1 MTHSTGKITLAII
14 WLIFSLLFLCNGAE
28 AVTRT
33 WTGGGSDNLAEN
45 PVNWSGNILPQYGDD
60 VVFSSTSKDCDWN
73 FDVVPASLS
82 INSGYSGKVT
92 ISSSVNLTIA
102 NNFVSPDPPTGLN
115 AVAVSSSQID
125 LSWTYNSNKEA
136 GFKIERKTGT
146 GGTYN
151 EIAAVLAN
159 VTAYSDTGRS
169 AGTTYYYKIRAYNFI
184 GDSDYSTPAFSTTF
198 ATSPTAVTDPATNV
212 THEFARINGT
222 VNPNGN
228 GTTAYFELGT
238 DTNYDLFTSSPI
250 SAGSGTNNVIV
261 WTDIIGFSPE
271 TTYHYRVVA
280 FNAHGTSYGNDVPF
294 TTLPLPG
301 TIQVNATL
309 NGAPWTGSVSYTM
322 TGPET
327 INGSSSPATFTE
339 KPVGQYTLAYN
350 SGGPANAILG
360 SITPSATQTLQTE
373 GTITFTLNF
382 IYSPPTATTD
392 PATNINSISATLNAT
407 VNPNYFDTTVYFEW
421 GLDTSYPNTTTPVSI
436 GSGGTDVSVSSDI
449 TGLSPNTT
457 YHYRVIATNAYG
469 TTNGDDET
477 FTTPPITLAITSP
490 LNDAT
495 INRPDV
501 MVRGTV
507 TNSTGNETG
516 VTVNGI
522 VATGYNGQF
531 FVNHVP
537 LTEGSNTITVTATDT
552 AGYTASTSITVNAV
566 TTLPY
571 VTLNANIE
579 SGIAPMTTYFRV
591 STNIPNAVSNY
602 QMDYEGDTVIDY
614 TGTAF
619 DNINHTYTTEGVY
632 YPTVAVT
639 DSQSNIYT
647 DTIAIVVLN
656 ATELDAL
663 LRAKWEAMRSSL
675 SIQDTST
682 ALTYISSG
690 TRASYEEMFNYLINQ
705 LPSIVAT
712 QTEFNLISI
721 KDNVAKFELVTI
733 ENSSTYSYEVI
744 FIKDENGIWR
754 IEDF

>member
-1 MTHSTGKITLAII
+1 MTHNREKVITTIMC
-14 WLIFSLLFLCNGAE
+14 LIFSLFLCNGAE

-33 WTGGGSDNLAEN
+33 WSGGGTDSLASNQNNWADNT
-45 PVNWSGNILPQYGDD
+45 LPQYGDD
-60 VVFSSTSKDCDWN
+60 VVFNTSSKNCTWD

-102 NNFVSPDPPTGLN
+102 NNFVSPETPTGLN
-115 AVAVSSSQID
+115 AVAVSSNQIN

-151 EIAAVLAN
+151 EIADVLAN
-159 VTAYSDTGRS
+159 ITAYSDTGRTP
-169 AGTTYYYKIRAYNFI
+169 GTTYYYKIRAYNFV
-184 GDSDYSTPAFSTTF
+184 GDSAYGNEANATTLT
-198 ATSPTAVTDPATNV
+198 APPTAVTNPATNV
-212 THEFARINGT
+212 THDFARINGT
-222 VNPNGN
+222 VNPNGS

-261 WTDIIGFSPE
+261 WTDISGFSPE

-280 FNAHGTSYGNDVPF
+280 FNARGTSNGNDVSF

-309 NGAPWTGSVSYTM
+309 NGVAWTGSVSYTM
-322 TGPET
+322 TGTET
-327 INGSSSPATFTE
+327 INGSSTPATFTE
-339 KPVGQYTLAYN
+339 KPVGQYTLTYN

-360 SITPSATQTLQTE
+360 SITPSTTQILQTE

-392 PATNINSISATLNAT
+392 PATNINSNSATLNAT
-407 VNPNYFDTTVYFEW
+407 VNPHYFNTTVKFEW
-421 GLDTSYPNTTTPVSI
+421 GLDTSYPNTTDSVLI
-436 GSGGTDVSVSSDI
+436 GSGGTDVAVPSGI

-457 YHYRVIATNAYG
+457 YHYRVVATNAYG
-469 TTNGDDET
+469 TANGNDEI
-477 FTTPPITLAITSP
+477 FTTPPITLTITSP
-490 LNDAT
+490 LNSAT

-507 TNSTGNETG
+507 ANSTGNETG

-522 VATGYNGQF
+522 IATVYNGQF

-552 AGYTASTSITVNAV
+552 AGYTATTSITINAV
-566 TTLPY
+566 TTMPY

-579 SGIAPMTTYFRV
+579 SGIAPMTTYYTV
-591 STNIPNAVSNY
+591 STSIPNSAATY
-602 QMDYEGDTVIDY
+602 QMDYEGDTIIDY
-614 TGTAF
+614 TGSTF

-632 YPTVAVT
+632 YPTIRVT
-639 DSQSNIYT
+639 DSQSNTYT

-656 ATELDAL
+656 SANLDAL
-663 LRAKWEAMRSSL
+663 LRAKWNAMK
-675 SIQDTST
+675 T
-682 ALTYISSG
+682 ALANQDVNGAVGYFIDGSQERYRTVFEAL
-690 TRASYEEMFNYLINQ
+690 RDQ
-705 LPSIVAT
+705 LPVITGTFV
-712 QTEFNLISI
+712 EFNIVGI
-721 KDNVAKFELVTI
+721 YQNIAEYEVVANESGVL
-733 ENSSTYSYEVI
+733 YSYPGF
-744 FIKDENGIWR
+744 FIKDGNGIWKFN
-754 IEDF
+754 DF